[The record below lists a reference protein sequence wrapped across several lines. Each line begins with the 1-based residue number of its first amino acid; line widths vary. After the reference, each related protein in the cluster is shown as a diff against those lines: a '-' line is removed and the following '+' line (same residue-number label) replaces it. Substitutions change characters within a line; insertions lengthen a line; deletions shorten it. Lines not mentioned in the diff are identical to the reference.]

1 MRSSKTFTILI
12 AVIILI
18 AFAIPARAAGKL
30 PYAKSGGRHAIH
42 NLVGLSPDPAVSN
55 CTTATK
61 TKGTIVTVT
70 NSGSH
75 IGLKWM
81 AVAANGSPLVIKR
94 RLNSNTAFMP
104 ESGGTLAFNSLV
116 SSVAF
121 DVYSSA
127 SGTATTV
134 CVELQ

>member
-1 MRSSKTFTILI
+1 MKAFTSFI
-12 AVIILI
+12 AIIVLI
-18 AFAIPARAAGKL
+18 AFAGFALAAGKL
-30 PYAKSGGRHAIH
+30 PYDKSGGRHAIQ

>member
-1 MRSSKTFTILI
+1 MKTITSLI
-12 AVIILI
+12 AVIVLV
-18 AFAIPARAAGKL
+18 AFAIPALAAGKL
-30 PYAKSGGRHAIH
+30 PYDKSGGRHAIQ

-75 IGLKWM
+75 IGLKWL
-81 AVAANGSPLVIKR
+81 AVGSSGSPITVKR

-104 ESGGTLAFNSLV
+104 ESGGTLALNSAV
-116 SSVAF
+116 SSIAF